1 MKLLGIVDQQ
11 KHFYIQ
17 FGHILLDSEVHLL
30 ILRIYGEKKCFVD
43 FDTMFMVFFGAFYDE
58 IKWQNCNQ
66 TKQYFQEI
74 F

>member
-1 MKLLGIVDQQ
+1 MKLIEIGDHQ

-17 FGHILLDSEVHLL
+17 FGYISLDSEVHLL
-30 ILRIYGEKKCFVD
+30 ILHIYGEKKCFVD
-43 FDTMFMVFFGAFYDE
+43 FYTMFMVFFGAFYDG
-58 IKWQNCNQ
+58 IKRQNGNK